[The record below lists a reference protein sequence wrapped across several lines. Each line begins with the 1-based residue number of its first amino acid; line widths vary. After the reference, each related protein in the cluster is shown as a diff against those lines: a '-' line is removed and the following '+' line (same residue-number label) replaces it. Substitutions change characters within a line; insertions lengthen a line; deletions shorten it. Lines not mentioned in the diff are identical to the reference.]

1 MVVRFCWKQ
10 LRQRTGRPWV
20 GLKGTVVSVP
30 HSEQTVR
37 VSGRAEEEP
46 EARLALHCLQRFGS
60 FLNCLSKKKSCSPAV
75 KMNSP
80 PQSVQVKSLSTNSI
94 ATSPVVRKGWLS
106 AIHAVQWSLQM
117 PTSMVFPYFRRPGAA
132 KSRSE

>member
-60 FLNCLSKKKSCSPAV
+60 FLNFLSKQQDCSPTV
-75 KMNSP
+75 KTKSL
-80 PQSVQVKSLSTNSI
+80 PQSAHLRTLSTKSI
-94 ATSPVVRKGWLS
+94 ALSLALPEAPVL
-106 AIHAVQWSLQM
+106 
-117 PTSMVFPYFRRPGAA
+117 TAA
-132 KSRSE
+132 N